1 MQHNHCDAPPLP
13 KHSEMSPGRFA
24 MLAEETFD
32 RNPRS
37 ATTLLSRCE
46 RLDIRH
52 QPHLRGIV
60 CGGHSC
66 EPLIKLVEQLG
77 DGRHSLERNISQ

>member
-1 MQHNHCDAPPLP
+1 
-13 KHSEMSPGRFA
+13 

-46 RLDIRH
+46 RLEIRH

-77 DGRHSLERNISQ
+77 DGRHSLERNISQGVRHTRNRCAPWDRNRQPPLD